1 MCSFAHDSLVTQT
14 KMLIQE
20 GDKRTP
26 ATDLMLASIL
36 AFVAGGVNSA
46 GFLAYNYFSAN
57 MTGNV
62 SMASDLLAVSQ
73 LDLALGF
80 LTIVAMFILGAF
92 TASVLIEIGKRK
104 RRSNIYALTLIVEAA
119 LLICV
124 GLATAL
130 STQPPNGVLV
140 VGLLSLTMGIQ
151 NAASTR
157 ISGSRVRTTHVSGV
171 ATDLGVGLAMLLGD
185 SSSTEKLA
193 IVLRL
198 KLHLATIVFFALGG
212 VLGVLGYQHLGSLS
226 FCVLAMP
233 LIILSVRYLR

>member
-1 MCSFAHDSLVTQT
+1 
-14 KMLIQE
+14 MLIQE

-46 GFLAYNYFSAN
+46 GYMAYHYFSAN

-62 SMASDLLAVSQ
+62 SMASELVATSR
-73 LDLALGF
+73 LDVALGF
-80 LTIVAMFILGAF
+80 LTVVVMFISGAF
-92 TASVLIEIGKRK
+92 SASVLIEIGKRQ
-104 RRSNIYALTLIVEAA
+104 RRNNIYALTLIVEAGF
-119 LLICV
+119 LILV
-124 GLATAL
+124 GLFVAL
-130 STQPPNGVLV
+130 STRPPSGILM

-171 ATDLGVGLAMLLGD
+171 ATDLGVGLAMLLGV
-185 SSSTEKLA
+185 SSGADRLA

-212 VLGVLGYQHLGSLS
+212 VLGVLGHQYLGGVA
-226 FCVLAMP
+226 FCVFAMP
-233 LIILSVRYLR
+233 LIVLSVRYLR

>member
-1 MCSFAHDSLVTQT
+1 
-14 KMLIQE
+14 MLIQE

-46 GFLAYNYFSAN
+46 GFLAYHYFSAN

-62 SMASDLLAVSQ
+62 SMASDHFAVAQ
-73 LDLALGF
+73 FDLALGF
-80 LTIVAMFILGAF
+80 LAIVVMFIFGAF
-92 TASVLIEIGKRK
+92 TASVLIEVGRRQ
-104 RRSNIYALTLIVEAA
+104 RRSNIYALTLILEAA
-119 LLICV
+119 LLIIV
-124 GLATAL
+124 GIAVTL
-130 STQPPNGVLV
+130 SPQPPNGVLI
-140 VGLLSLTMGIQ
+140 VGLLSFTMGIQ

-171 ATDLGVGLAMLLGD
+171 ATDLGVGLAMLLGI
-185 SSSTEKLA
+185 SSNPDKLA
-193 IVLRL
+193 TMLRL

-212 VLGVLGYQHLGSLS
+212 VLGVLGHQNFGDVS
-226 FCVLAMP
+226 FCVFAMP

>member
-1 MCSFAHDSLVTQT
+1 
-14 KMLIQE
+14 
-20 GDKRTP
+20 
-26 ATDLMLASIL
+26 MLASIL

-46 GFLAYNYFSAN
+46 GYMAYHYFSAN

-62 SMASDLLAVSQ
+62 SLASELLAVFRF
-73 LDLALGF
+73 DAALAF
-80 LTIVAMFILGAF
+80 LTVVVMFIVGAF
-92 TASVLIEIGKRK
+92 LASFLIEVGKRQ
-104 RRSNIYALTLIVEAA
+104 RRSNIYALTLIVEAT
-119 LLICV
+119 LLILI
-124 GLATAL
+124 GLAAAL
-130 STQPPNGVLV
+130 STQPLNGVLV

-171 ATDLGVGLAMLLGD
+171 ATDLGVGLAMLLGVGAGA
-185 SSSTEKLA
+185 EKSA

-212 VLGVLGYQHLGSLS
+212 VLGVLGHQQLGGVS
-226 FCVLAMP
+226 FCVFAMP

>member
-1 MCSFAHDSLVTQT
+1 
-14 KMLIQE
+14 MLIQE

-46 GFLAYNYFSAN
+46 GFLAYHYFSAN

-62 SMASDLLAVSQ
+62 SMASDHLAVSQ

-80 LTIVAMFILGAF
+80 LTIVAMFIIGAF
-92 TASVLIEIGKRK
+92 TASILIEVGKRQ
-104 RRSNIYALTLIVEAA
+104 RRSNIYALTLIVEAV
-119 LLICV
+119 LLILV
-124 GLATAL
+124 GLAVAL

-171 ATDLGVGLAMLLGD
+171 ATDLGVGLAMLMGVSASAD
-185 SSSTEKLA
+185 RLA

-198 KLHLATIVFFALGG
+198 KLHLVTIVFFAVGG
-212 VLGVLGYQHLGSLS
+212 VLGVLGHQLLGGVS
-226 FCVLAMP
+226 FCVFAMP